1 MGDRRLREAISKVR
15 MSSHL
20 FYIERGRWGK
30 PIIERVDRLCDVCN
44 VIEDEKHC
52 LLECPKY
59 VNERR
64 ERLPEWLRIQVGIIL
79 LDFSKVRMTKI
90 YEC

>member
-1 MGDRRLREAISKVR
+1 M
-15 MSSHL
+15 
-20 FYIERGRWGK
+20 
-30 PIIERVDRLCDVCN
+30 CDVCN

-64 ERLPEWLRIQVGIIL
+64 ERLPEWLRMDPSWDNFVRFFKSEDDQDIRMLGL
-79 LDFSKVRMTKI
+79 LCKSVQAEHRRYLT
-90 YEC
+90 E